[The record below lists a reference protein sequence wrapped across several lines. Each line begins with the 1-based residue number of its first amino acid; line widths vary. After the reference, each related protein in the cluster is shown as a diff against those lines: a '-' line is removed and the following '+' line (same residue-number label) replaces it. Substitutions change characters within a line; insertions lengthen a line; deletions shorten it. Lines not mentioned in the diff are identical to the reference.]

1 MGRQI
6 HFILSLALIISSSY
20 AQCQD
25 TISYV
30 EAFGQGQ
37 ANLYTSPAR
46 LTQKELIPIVG
57 IATVGA
63 SLFFL
68 DNDINEWFEDANQ
81 RYAQDEW
88 VTSVTHAGDPITLCA
103 LPIVG
108 WGMGKLTKNQ
118 KLTHT
123 SEVTGLSLVHTGLI
137 TLAIKGLTGRGRPED
152 YERSDYWEGPSLK
165 HWSFPSF
172 HAAGSW
178 AVATAIARSNPDKPL
193 LGVICYTS
201 ATAVS
206 LSRLYLNKHWSS
218 DIFWGAALGFGVAS
232 ATVKLHENTAFRF
245 FPLFGRNQTGVGL
258 TYRF

>member
-6 HFILSLALIISSSY
+6 HFILSLAVIISSSY

-37 ANLYTSPAR
+37 AR
-46 LTQKELIPIVG
+46 LFSSFNRISKKDLVPLVG
-57 IATVGA
+57 IAAIGT

-68 DNDINEWFEDANQ
+68 DDEINVKFEAVNTS
-81 RYAQDEW
+81 YAHDDW
-88 VTSVTHAGDPITLCA
+88 ITYVTHAGDPITLGA

-108 WGMGKLTKNQ
+108 WSIGKLTGNQ

-123 SEVTGLSLVHTGLI
+123 SEVAGLSLVHTGII

-152 YERSDYWEGPSLK
+152 FENSDYWEGPSLT

-178 AVATAIARSNPDKPL
+178 AVATAIARSNPNKPW
-193 LGVICYTS
+193 LGAICYTS
-201 ATAVS
+201 AAAVS

-218 DIFWGAALGFGVAS
+218 DIFWGAALGFGIAS
-232 ATVKLHENTAFRF
+232 ATVKLHKNQSLRF
-245 FPLFGRNQTGVGL
+245 FPIFGGNQTSVGL

>member
-1 MGRQI
+1 M
-6 HFILSLALIISSSY
+6 
-20 AQCQD
+20 
-25 TISYV
+25 
-30 EAFGQGQ
+30 
-37 ANLYTSPAR
+37 
-46 LTQKELIPIVG
+46 VG

-123 SEVTGLSLVHTGLI
+123 SEVTGFSLVHTGLI

-152 YERSDYWEGPSLK
+152 YERSDYWEGPSLR

-218 DIFWGAALGFGVAS
+218 DIFWALLWVSG
-232 ATVKLHENTAFRF
+232 LHR
-245 FPLFGRNQTGVGL
+245 LR
-258 TYRF
+258 